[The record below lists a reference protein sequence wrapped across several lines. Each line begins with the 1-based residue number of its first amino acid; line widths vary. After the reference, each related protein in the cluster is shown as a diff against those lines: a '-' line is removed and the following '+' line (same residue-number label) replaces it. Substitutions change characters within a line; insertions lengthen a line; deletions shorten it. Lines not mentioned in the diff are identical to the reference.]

1 MRVGHRLLLVTLSM
15 MFGMTGSTIA
25 VAQEAGERSLP
36 TLRTLFIETDLG
48 VAKCTIDPVHSAEG
62 IDYFTKLVRTGRY
75 AGTSFCRM
83 VPTFFVQGGCVHSG
97 DEKVVEKVTLTPA
110 GSHSAAGVLSLAA
123 NADGT
128 FGQAFVILER
138 PAPWL
143 DGRYVVLG
151 QCGPLRTIRRLS
163 GVPTLAKSRARRPV
177 EILSMEISGSVAS
190 EPVNGLA
197 K

>member
-1 MRVGHRLLLVTLSM
+1 MRMGHRLLWVTLAITL
-15 MFGMTGSTIA
+15 GMTSSTIA
-25 VAQEAGERSLP
+25 VAQEAGGRSLP
-36 TLRTLFIETDLG
+36 PVRTLFIETDLG
-48 VAKCTIDPVHSAEG
+48 VTKCALDPVHGTEG
-62 IDYFTKLVRTGRY
+62 IDNFTKLIQTGRY

-83 VPTFFVQGGCVHSG
+83 VPTFFVQGGCVPSG
-97 DEKVVEKVTLTPA
+97 DEKIAEKVTPTPA

-163 GVPTLAKSRARRPV
+163 GVPTLAQSRARRPV
-177 EILSMEISGSVAS
+177 EILSIEISGTVMS